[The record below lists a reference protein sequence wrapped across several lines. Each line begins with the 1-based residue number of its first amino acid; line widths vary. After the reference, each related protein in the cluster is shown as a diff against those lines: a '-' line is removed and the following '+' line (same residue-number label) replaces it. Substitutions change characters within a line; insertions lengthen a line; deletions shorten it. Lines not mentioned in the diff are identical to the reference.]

1 MKYVSTNIKSGIH
14 ITCVHAR
21 PQMRA
26 GYFYERKRI
35 QQEPLRLS
43 SDVTVWRSQS
53 PTQLGGGNPMVRI
66 ERNILINAPV
76 EKVFAY
82 HSDPENSPEYWPSF
96 QEVKDIEMLPNGGK
110 KYNWVYKMAGIRLNG
125 STTTTE
131 FEENKQLSI
140 KSEGGIDS
148 TFSYTY
154 QTEGDGT
161 RLNLVVEYT
170 VPVPVLGKLA
180 ESFILKM
187 NEREA
192 DTVMANLKDILEV

>member
-1 MKYVSTNIKSGIH
+1 
-14 ITCVHAR
+14 
-21 PQMRA
+21 
-26 GYFYERKRI
+26 
-35 QQEPLRLS
+35 
-43 SDVTVWRSQS
+43 
-53 PTQLGGGNPMVRI
+53 MVRI

-82 HSDPENSPEYWPSF
+82 HSDPRNSPEYWPSF
-96 QEVKDIEMLPNGGK
+96 IEVKDIETLPNGGK
-110 KYNWVYKMAGIRLNG
+110 KYNWIYKMAGIRLNG

-131 FEENKQLSI
+131 FEENKLLAV
-140 KSEGGIDS
+140 KSEGGVES
-148 TFSYTY
+148 KFSYTY

-161 RLNLVVEYT
+161 RFSLVVEYT

-192 DTVMANLKDILEV
+192 DTVMANIKDLLEA

>member
-1 MKYVSTNIKSGIH
+1 
-14 ITCVHAR
+14 
-21 PQMRA
+21 
-26 GYFYERKRI
+26 
-35 QQEPLRLS
+35 
-43 SDVTVWRSQS
+43 
-53 PTQLGGGNPMVRI
+53 MVRI

-82 HSDPENSPEYWPSF
+82 HSDPKNSPEYWPSF
-96 QEVKDIEMLPNGGK
+96 QEVKDIESLPNGGN

-131 FEENKQLSI
+131 FEENKLLSI

-170 VPVPVLGKLA
+170 VPIPVLGKLA

-192 DTVMANLKDILEV
+192 DTVMANLKGLLEA